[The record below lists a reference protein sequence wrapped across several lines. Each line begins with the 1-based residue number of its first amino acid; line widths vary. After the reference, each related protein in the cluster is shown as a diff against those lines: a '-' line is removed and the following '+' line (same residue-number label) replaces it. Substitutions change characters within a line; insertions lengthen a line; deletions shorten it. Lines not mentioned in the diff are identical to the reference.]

1 MNLRSL
7 AARRDPDC
15 TDRRTQNSADHR
27 IWGCLVAAMGAA
39 MTKATGVIKGDRLTM
54 ALITLA
60 VRGKRPRCSG
70 SVDHVLRTSDDQRD
84 RAIAAPVAKS

>member
-1 MNLRSL
+1 MPNCNADLLSVAQRQRGTCNPCFSPSTRRSDL
-7 AARRDPDC
+7 
-15 TDRRTQNSADHR
+15 
-27 IWGCLVAAMGAA
+27 A

>member
-1 MNLRSL
+1 MTPTVLI
-7 AARRDPDC
+7 AAP
-15 TDRRTQNSADHR
+15 RTRPTTEYGVA
-27 IWGCLVAAMGAA
+27 LVAAMGAA

>member
-1 MNLRSL
+1 
-7 AARRDPDC
+7 
-15 TDRRTQNSADHR
+15 
-27 IWGCLVAAMGAA
+27 

-54 ALITLA
+54 ALITLG

>member
-1 MNLRSL
+1 MPNCNADLLSVAQRGTCNPCFL
-7 AARRDPDC
+7 AVNHEERPSHD
-15 TDRRTQNSADHR
+15 
-27 IWGCLVAAMGAA
+27 
-39 MTKATGVIKGDRLTM
+39 KATGVIKGDRLTM

-84 RAIAAPVAKS
+84 RAIAAPVA